1 MNMEMISAL
10 WLEILVALLIMI
22 GGIFMLVGSVALVKL
37 PDFFTRLHGPTK
49 STTLGIGATLLASV
63 IWFSVVDGELRITIW
78 SPGKFINICI

>member
-37 PDFFTRLHGPTK
+37 PDFFYAFAWPYE
-49 STTLGIGATLLASV
+49 
-63 IWFSVVDGELRITIW
+63 VDNLRYR
-78 SPGKFINICI
+78 SDFARVGYLV